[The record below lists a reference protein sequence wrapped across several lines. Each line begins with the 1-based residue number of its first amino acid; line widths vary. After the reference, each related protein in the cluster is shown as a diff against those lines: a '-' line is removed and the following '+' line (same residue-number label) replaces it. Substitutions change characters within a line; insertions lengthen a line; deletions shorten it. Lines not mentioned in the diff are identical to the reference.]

1 MSKKTIEKT
10 LSVAVTD
17 INQAQ
22 TTKAQMTVG
31 DYPGEPPKNRFKIV
45 IQNKS
50 IWQEIA
56 LTSEQVKGLFQ
67 AWNEAFNI

>member
-1 MSKKTIEKT
+1 MSKKTIEKK

-22 TTKAQMTVG
+22 TTKAQMTIG
-31 DYPGEPPKNRFKIV
+31 DYPGEPPKTRFKII

-50 IWQEIA
+50 IWQEIS
-56 LTSEQVKGLFQ
+56 LTPEQIKGLFE
-67 AWNEAFNI
+67 AWHKALSI